1 MPNEIQRW
9 TFSGDIVNAVQN
21 SYLLDLGGA
30 TSGYYNL
37 NVNEGTT
44 LDISD
49 FSSSYNMMLNIQS
62 ALDSLLGADQATVV
76 EEIGG
81 WSYTVTFALA
91 LHDVVFSVQT
101 DATDA
106 GLVSITLVT
115 SYIEPSTSTLTWGDN
130 TYQFVFGVSDFYS
143 LSSLLFDDLVTVT
156 TPAADTWDFE
166 FTGAP
171 NSDQPLATASVDNF
185 AGTSQIV
192 AFQEGGNPFYSTDWN
207 WTFDYTPT
215 SGTYKIII
223 GEGDAIT
230 DAINF
235 DADAST
241 ITSAIEAL
249 IGLGEVTVTNPAS
262 NSYDV
267 VFTTPRPAP
276 IFVTYNLFHGAS
288 VPFQNQNLYMDLSF
302 DAMGGFDCSGND
314 RGLTLVGS
322 PSYDSSSIFSSIANN
337 NYFLPSRF
345 LMKEDHNLQESF
357 PDDWIS
363 SRVCS
368 SVHLSQKTDLLYH

>member
-143 LSSLLFDDLVTVT
+143 LSSLLFPFSLLV
-156 TPAADTWDFE
+156 AAE
-166 FTGAP
+166 
-171 NSDQPLATASVDNF
+171 
-185 AGTSQIV
+185 
-192 AFQEGGNPFYSTDWN
+192 Y
-207 WTFDYTPT
+207 
-215 SGTYKIII
+215 
-223 GEGDAIT
+223 
-230 DAINF
+230 
-235 DADAST
+235 
-241 ITSAIEAL
+241 
-249 IGLGEVTVTNPAS
+249 
-262 NSYDV
+262 
-267 VFTTPRPAP
+267 R
-276 IFVTYNLFHGAS
+276 LFN
-288 VPFQNQNLYMDLSF
+288 V
-302 DAMGGFDCSGND
+302 
-314 RGLTLVGS
+314 
-322 PSYDSSSIFSSIANN
+322 
-337 NYFLPSRF
+337 
-345 LMKEDHNLQESF
+345 
-357 PDDWIS
+357 
-363 SRVCS
+363 
-368 SVHLSQKTDLLYH
+368 